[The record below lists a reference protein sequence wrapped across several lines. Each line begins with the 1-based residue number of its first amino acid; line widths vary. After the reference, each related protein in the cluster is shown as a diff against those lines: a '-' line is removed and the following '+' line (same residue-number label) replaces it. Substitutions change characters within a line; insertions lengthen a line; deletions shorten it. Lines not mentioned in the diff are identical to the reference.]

1 MKLSIFKMFV
11 EQLHLIMHFTIGLM
25 GYIGPLTLTLA
36 AA

>member
-1 MKLSIFKMFV
+1 MKLSVIKMFIQ
-11 EQLHLIMHFTIGLM
+11 QLHLIMHFTIGLM